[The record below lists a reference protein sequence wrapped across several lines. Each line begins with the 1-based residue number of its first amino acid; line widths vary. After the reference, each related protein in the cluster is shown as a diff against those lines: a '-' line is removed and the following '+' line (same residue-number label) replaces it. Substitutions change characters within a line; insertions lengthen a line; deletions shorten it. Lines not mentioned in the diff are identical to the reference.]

1 MVLRIKE
8 KKRWKS
14 ALNKIIKAA
23 VAYGFYSIGRNTV
36 LAHAFEFE
44 SPVTHNKLALIL
56 ITITM
61 NDSITHGTM
70 LRHKVGTTN
79 KKTHPMINSDFNQC
93 FNFNVEKSVLFFVC
107 SIHTHT
113 LSIEDN
119 KLSTR
124 SNVQKYCDLSVKHFL
139 FICFWDFDC
148 VFS

>member
-1 MVLRIKE
+1 MNETKRNNRQWLLIDGFANKR
-8 KKRWKS
+8 KKWKS

-23 VAYGFYSIGRNTV
+23 VAYGFYSIGENTV

-79 KKTHPMINSDFNQC
+79 EKNSSNDQFRFQSMFSFQC
-93 FNFNVEKSVLFFVC
+93 
-107 SIHTHT
+107 
-113 LSIEDN
+113 
-119 KLSTR
+119 
-124 SNVQKYCDLSVKHFL
+124 
-139 FICFWDFDC
+139 
-148 VFS
+148 